1 MRTTVISGFSLL
13 HSSAWVLPEKQP
25 HLLNGKRC
33 LISPCMI
40 NRTFSG
46 SSSSLV
52 AQIWVTPIS
61 PFKQIQYHEGDLP
74 YEEEEAKLL
83 MSLWKC
89 VTILVLPLS
98 PKPVV
103 HRLSLLQTDTIKMQG
118 LYCNI
123 ISNKYV
129 WTHRHRKVGLG
140 PVSQK
145 EALEQKAG
153 TLNLVPSPS
162 CCSVAMSRKAQKHR

>member
-1 MRTTVISGFSLL
+1 
-13 HSSAWVLPEKQP
+13 
-25 HLLNGKRC
+25 
-33 LISPCMI
+33 
-40 NRTFSG
+40 
-46 SSSSLV
+46 
-52 AQIWVTPIS
+52 
-61 PFKQIQYHEGDLP
+61 
-74 YEEEEAKLL
+74 

-103 HRLSLLQTDTIKMQG
+103 HRLSLLQIDTIKTQG

-153 TLNLVPSPS
+153 ILNLVPSPS